1 MISLVVDSTP
11 LTGPGRSFFF
21 AAGMSAK
28 HAEYLRPSEGFPP
41 ITGRVF

>member
-1 MISLVVDSTP
+1 MNLVVDSTP
-11 LTGPGRSFFF
+11 LAGFVRSFFF